1 MSRIMRVRIALT
13 AVGAVSLSV
22 GAFVLAPA
30 VGLIVLGAT
39 LIYLGQN

>member
-13 AVGAVSLSV
+13 VVGAASLSV

-30 VGLIVLGAT
+30 VGLIVLGVI